1 MMRLSLPLSLMLFSA
16 FALPSNAADVIGFI
30 YSGGEYRSDGS
41 GVRGNAT
48 LFDGGTVETSDAG
61 ARVQL
66 NNGVRIWLAPGTR
79 ATMTARSVR
88 LLAGLGQFE
97 PKPAYSLEARAVR
110 VVSSQPG
117 AIVRVAL
124 DSTGGTIVEPVKGSV
139 EVTNS
144 RGVAVGQL
152 GEGTAVRFADHAAE
166 RSGVNVSGCLFAQGG
181 QYGLTDAVTNIPV
194 RLSGRGLA
202 GEVGHFVAVA
212 GVDAAPS
219 GSVASVNVTGIHR
232 LAAGS
237 CDAGGGAAVLMAVAK
252 PASSE
257 GQLQPAGKLNLFIV
271 EGEGAINNIR
281 QRTARE
287 PVVEVQDE
295 NHRPVAGAAVLF
307 ALPRGGASGT
317 FANGATT
324 LSVTTDAQ
332 GRAVARGLK
341 PNNVAGQFEIAVTA
355 SYAGAT
361 AIATIR
367 QTNSL
372 TAPTTTSS
380 TNTAGTTAS
389 KGASGTAS
397 QGGGGV
403 ARAAG
408 MALGS
413 KIAIIGGIAAS
424 SVVGGLAAAGTFG
437 SGTEPPASR

>member
-16 FALPSNAADVIGFI
+16 LTLPSNAANVIGFI
-30 YSGGEYRSDGS
+30 YSSGAYRSDGA

-79 ATMTARSVR
+79 ATVTAGSVR

-110 VVSSQPG
+110 VASSQPG

-152 GEGTAVRFADHAAE
+152 REGRAVRFADQASE

-181 QYGLTDAVTNIPV
+181 QYGLTDAVTNVSV

-212 GVDAAPS
+212 GVEAAPA
-219 GSVASVNVTGIHR
+219 GSVAGVNVTGIQR

-237 CDAGGGAAVLMAVAK
+237 CDGGGGAALMAVAK
-252 PASSE
+252 PFSSE
-257 GQLQPAGKLNLFIV
+257 SQLQPAGRLNLFIV

-307 ALPRGGASGT
+307 ALPHGGAGGT

-324 LSVTTDAQ
+324 LNVTTDAQ
-332 GRAVARGLK
+332 GRAVARGLR
-341 PNNVAGQFEIAVTA
+341 PNNIAGQFAITVTA
-355 SYAGAT
+355 SYAGAM
-361 AIATIR
+361 AVATIR

-372 TAPTTTSS
+372 TAPTTGSS
-380 TNTAGTTAS
+380 ANSAGTTGS
-389 KGASGTAS
+389 TGGAGTAA

-403 ARAAG
+403 ARATG
-408 MALGS
+408 MAIGS

-437 SGTEPPASR
+437 NGTEPPASR